1 MPRYTRFLLLFITA
15 ALALAACGQP
25 APTPEPTATPAP
37 PPTATPAP
45 QPTAAP
51 PPEPEPAPTDTSQTT
66 DAPLYLSI
74 FWHQH
79 QPVYF
84 KDPATGVYEKPWVR
98 LHAAKDYVDM
108 AAILEDY
115 PEIAA
120 AFNLTP
126 SLLRQLQDLEAGAK
140 DLYQVYTEI
149 PAAELSDAD
158 KQFVESRFFDINPKI
173 IARFPRYQELA
184 DDRANR
190 ANWTEQD
197 WLDLQVL
204 FNLGWTD
211 PDWLAAEPLASLVA
225 QGRDFAEA
233 DKGTVLAEHARLVAE
248 VIPLH
253 KRLQD
258 AGQIEI
264 TTTPFYHPILPLVFN
279 TDLAKVATPDI
290 ELPNRFSYP
299 LDAVEQVQRGVDF
312 YTETFGQ
319 PPQGMWPAEGA
330 VAQEIVNMVGNAG
343 IQWMATDEEV
353 LARSLGQTGFARNAQ
368 DTVQDAD
375 TLYRPYIAS
384 TPNNQVYTLFR
395 DKVISDKVGFTYS
408 GTPGQEAA
416 RDFVDR
422 ILAIRDQLA
431 RSETGQSSGSEGPH
445 LVSVILDGE
454 NAWENY
460 PNDGKEFLHEMY
472 RLLQEEQAKGTIQT
486 ITPGDFIAQYPDQP
500 RLERLWAGSWVSPD
514 YLTWIG
520 EDEENRAWNV
530 LGQVRAFAEAQRG
543 RVDAE
548 THAAMMEY
556 IYTAEG
562 SDWFWWFG
570 ADQNSGDDGSF
581 DAQFRAT
588 LAQVYELAGQPVP
601 TVLKVPIIPEASLP
615 PAAGVTSVISPTI
628 DGLAGAGEW
637 DGAGYFLV
645 EGGVQANPNQV
656 ASQLWYGFDKE
667 NAYLRL
673 DARRAWAD
681 VGADTRVSFYLG
693 RPGGGAEQPFSRVSV
708 LNDSGSTLLGFGA
721 NALAEVAILDGAA
734 TATFYTVDR
743 EGQYTPVGAPLPV
756 GVAGSTL
763 ELALP
768 YELIG
773 KPNAGDALRLRTVL
787 SEGEQRDVES
797 VPAAGPAE
805 LIVPDLGL
813 TTPVLTIDDPEGDDH
828 GPGAYAYPRDSVFQA
843 KTYDLKQFAVSE
855 DEANLIFR
863 FSFYG
868 PLNNNWGAPNGMG
881 IHTLDVYIDAAEGGA
896 RKLLPGR
903 NASLPAG
910 EGWDFALWAEGWTPG
925 LYGPPAEG
933 SSTPQQIGDAG
944 TLSIL
949 SDPGQRQIT
958 IRVPKKTLA
967 DQLGVAVDELDPAA
981 WRYLG
986 VVLGQEG
993 FPASGVWRV
1002 RDVNVAAEQWRFG
1015 GAPAN
1020 STTHT
1025 RIIDVAYP
1033 AGFTVSQEDALSGFT
1048 PQNVPASAFDA
1059 LSPDDFA
1066 QAPAVPA
1073 R

>member
-1 MPRYTRFLLLFITA
+1 MTHRFRLLL
-15 ALALAACGQP
+15 LAPMAILILAACGQP
-25 APTPEPTATPAP
+25 APTATAIPPAPTATPVPQPTATPAP
-37 PPTATPAP
+37 TVAPTAL
-45 QPTAAP
+45 
-51 PPEPEPAPTDTSQTT
+51 PEPVAEE
-66 DAPLYLSI
+66 PLYLSI
-74 FWHQH
+74 VWHQH

-84 KDPATGVYEKPWVR
+84 KDPVTGVYQKPWVR

-108 AAILEDY
+108 AAMLADY

-120 AFNLTP
+120 TFNLTP
-126 SLLRQLQDLEAGAK
+126 SLLRQLQDLESGAK
-140 DLYQVYTEI
+140 DLYQVHTDM
-149 PAAELSDAD
+149 PAAELTDEQ
-158 KQFVESRFFDINPKI
+158 KQFIESRFFDINPKI
-173 IARFPRYQELA
+173 IARFPRYQQLA
-184 DDRANR
+184 DSRGNS
-190 ANWTEQD
+190 ANWAAQD

-211 PDWLAAEPLASLVA
+211 PDWLAQEPLATLVA
-225 QGRDFAEA
+225 KGRDFTEA
-233 DKGTVLAEHARLVAE
+233 DKATVLAEHARLVAE

-264 TTTPFYHPILPLVFN
+264 TTTPFFHPILPLLFD

-299 LDAVEQVQRGVDF
+299 LDAIEQVNRGVQF
-312 YTETFGQ
+312 YTDTFGQ
-319 PPQGMWPAEGA
+319 PPAGMWPAEGA

-343 IQWMATDEEV
+343 IRWMATDEEV
-353 LARSLGQTGFARNAQ
+353 LARSLGRANFARNAQ
-368 DTVQDAD
+368 DTVQDAA

-384 TPNNQVYTLFR
+384 TPNNQVYTIFR

-408 GTPGQEAA
+408 GTPGKVAA

-422 ILAIRDQLA
+422 ILAIREQL
-431 RSETGQSSGSEGPH
+431 TSSGAAGPH

-454 NAWENY
+454 NAWEHY
-460 PNDGKEFLHEMY
+460 PNDGKEFLNELY
-472 RLLQEEQAKGTIQT
+472 RLLEEEQVQGTIQT
-486 ITPGDFIAQYPDQP
+486 ITPSAFIAQFPEQP
-500 RLERLWAGSWVSPD
+500 KLDRLWAGSWVSPD

-520 EDEENRAWNV
+520 EAEENRAWDV
-530 LGQVRAFAEAQRG
+530 LGQVREFVKFRQG
-543 RVDAE
+543 QVSPE
-548 THAAMMEY
+548 TYAAMLEA

-562 SDWFWWFG
+562 SDWFWWYG

-588 LAQVYELAGQPVP
+588 LAQVYELADQPVP
-601 TVLKVPIIPEASLP
+601 TFLKVPIIPETAQP
-615 PAAGVTSVISPTI
+615 PAVGTTALISPTI
-628 DGLAGAGEW
+628 DGIAADGEW
-637 DGAGYFLV
+637 DGAGYFTE

-656 ASQLWYGFDKE
+656 VNQLWYGFDKQ
-667 NAYLRL
+667 NVYFRL

-681 VGADTRVSFYLG
+681 VGPDTRVGLYLA
-693 RPGGGAEQPFSRVSV
+693 RPGGGQEQFFSRTSA
-708 LNDSGSTLLGFGA
+708 LAGTDQTLLGFGA
-721 NALAEVAILDGAA
+721 NALVEVAIVDGQAA
-734 TATFYTVDR
+734 ATFYTAKD
-743 EGQYTPVGAPLPV
+743 GQYVVTASDLPAA
-756 GVAGSTL
+756 VAGSTL
-763 ELALP
+763 EVAVP
-768 YELIG
+768 YEVIG
-773 KPNAGDALRLRTVL
+773 KPNAGDVVKLRTVI
-787 SEGEQRDVES
+787 SEGEQRDIQS
-797 VPAAGPAE
+797 VPGSGPAE

-813 TTPVLTIDDPEGDDH
+813 TTPILTIADAADDDY
-828 GPGAYAYPRDSVFQA
+828 GPGSYTYPTDSVFPNRA
-843 KTYDLKQFAVSE
+843 YDIKEFAVSE

-863 FSFYG
+863 FTFHG
-868 PLNNNWGAPNGMG
+868 QLNNSWGAPNGMG

-896 RKLLPGR
+896 AKLLPGR
-903 NASLPAG
+903 NASLPADQA
-910 EGWDFALWAEGWTPG
+910 WDFAIWAEGWTPG

-933 SSTPQQIGDAG
+933 SPSPQQIGDAS
-944 TLSIL
+944 TLTII

-958 IRVPKKTLA
+958 IRVPKKVLA
-967 DQLGVAVDELDPAA
+967 ERLGVAVEALNPAS

-1033 AGFTVSQEDALSGFT
+1033 ADFATTQEDALSAFT
-1048 PQNVPASAFDA
+1048 AQAVPTGQFDA

-1066 QAPAVPA
+1066 QLPLVAAP
-1073 R
+1073 